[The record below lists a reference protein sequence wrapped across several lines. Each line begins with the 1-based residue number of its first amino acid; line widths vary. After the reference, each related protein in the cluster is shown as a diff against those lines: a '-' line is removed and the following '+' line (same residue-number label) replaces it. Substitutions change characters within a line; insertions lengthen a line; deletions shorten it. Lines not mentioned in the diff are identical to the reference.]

1 MPKLNINSPFF
12 RFMSRL
18 GDLVLL
24 NLTWLLCCLPV
35 VTIGAST
42 TALFYTA
49 RQFSMSEFPGVW
61 PTFFHSFRQNL
72 RQATL
77 AWLILLVTGGVSLAD
92 LVIGLCTPGRFGNFC
107 RGIGLVLLL
116 LWIAVAGYIFPLLA
130 RYDYRMKQLF
140 SGAFFLCFAHPTVTI
155 TSVALALWLPVLS
168 LRDWNAALY
177 CMPIWFLLGGS
188 VSAVVLSVLLRPV
201 FHKLENTRIA
211 ETD

>member
-12 RFMSRL
+12 QFMSRL

-49 RQFSMSEFPGVW
+49 RKLSTSDFLGVW
-61 PTFFHSFRQNL
+61 PAFFHSFRQNF

-77 AWLILLVTGGVSLAD
+77 VWLLLLVAGAVSVAD
-92 LVIGLCTPGRFGNFC
+92 FLIGFCTPGMFGNLC

-116 LWIAVAGYIFPLLA
+116 LWFAIAGYIFPLMA
-130 RYDYRMKQLF
+130 RYVYNIKQLF

-155 TSVALALWLPVLS
+155 TSVALALWLPL
-168 LRDWNAALY
+168 LGCNDCNAALY
-177 CMPIWFLLGGS
+177 CMPIWLLLGGS
-188 VSAVVLSVLLRPV
+188 VSALVISVLLRPV
-201 FHKLENTRIA
+201 FHKLESTQ
-211 ETD
+211 E